1 MASFGVRVA
10 RLRKQKNI
18 SQAEL
23 ARRSGIPQSTI
34 AQLETGRNKSTK
46 KIIELAAALD
56 TTPNYL
62 VNGIEDLSNSPASL
76 GILSSKYRD
85 LQSRMDKILTI
96 SYYDINLSAGI
107 SDATWVIREPNE
119 KLPLMEKWF
128 VDRGISI
135 SSVKAMFVRGESM
148 EPLLYNKDT
157 ILLDI
162 TDTEIVDG
170 DVYAIIYKNR
180 LYIRELRVYENGIDI
195 ISRHPDYKPMHV
207 TDSTYVEFKVLGKMI
222 WRGG

>member
-1 MASFGVRVA
+1 MTSFGERVA
-10 RLRKQKNI
+10 QLRNQKKI

-23 ARRSGIPQSTI
+23 ARKSGIPQSTI
-34 AQLETGRNKSTK
+34 AQIETGRNKSTK

-62 VNGIEDLSNSPASL
+62 VNGIEDLSVAPASSEV
-76 GILSSKYRD
+76 LSYKDRD
-85 LQSRMDKILTI
+85 LKSITGAFVTI
-96 SYYDINLSAGI
+96 PYYDINLSAGMGN
-107 SDATWVIREPNE
+107 ATWVVREPNE
-119 KLPLMEKWF
+119 KLLFPEKWF
-128 VDRGISI
+128 VGRGIRV
-135 SSVKAMFVRGESM
+135 SSVKAMYVRGESM

-180 LYIRELRVYENGIDI
+180 LYIKELRANENGIDI

-207 TDSTYVEFKVLGKMI
+207 TDSTFNEFKVLGKMV